1 MCRMYIFGCSLCS
14 LPSRSLIM
22 SAAAAAAGAR
32 KSPAPSAEKSSE
44 PLPIYEREAFF
55 AEKYRNYCLF
65 VNGVADYAPEVQPL
79 ADALRCLPLLGFK
92 MRARGYL
99 EAAIQAHLLGDSQ
112 ARDVAASEAVREQ
125 AHANGFNLTNIR
137 APDYCKLLR
146 YTSLFALLLAEEQ

>member
-1 MCRMYIFGCSLCS
+1 MPATGV
-14 LPSRSLIM
+14 PP
-22 SAAAAAAGAR
+22 AAVGVQSPT
-32 KSPAPSAEKSSE
+32 KSPAPSAEKSPE

-65 VNGVADYAPEVQPL
+65 VNGVADYASEVQPL
-79 ADALRCLPLLGFK
+79 ADALRCLPLVAFK

-137 APDYCKLLR
+137 ASDYCKLLR
-146 YTSLFALLLAEEQ
+146 YTSLFALLLAEEH

>member
-1 MCRMYIFGCSLCS
+1 
-14 LPSRSLIM
+14 M
-22 SAAAAAAGAR
+22 SATASAAGAR

-65 VNGVADYAPEVQPL
+65 VNGVADYASEVQPL
-79 ADALRCLPLLGFK
+79 ADALRCLPLVAFK

-137 APDYCKLLR
+137 ASDYCKLLR
-146 YTSLFALLLAEEQ
+146 YTSLFALLLAEEH